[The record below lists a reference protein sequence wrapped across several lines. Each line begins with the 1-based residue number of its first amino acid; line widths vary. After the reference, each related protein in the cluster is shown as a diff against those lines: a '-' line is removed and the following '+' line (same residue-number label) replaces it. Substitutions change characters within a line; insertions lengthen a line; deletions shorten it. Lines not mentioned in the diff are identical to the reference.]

1 MLWLTEDAVL
11 VCRHQLGRVANLPS
25 QSLVT
30 VQRRRVLIAP
40 DPEGRAIT
48 GCPNYGPAIKPC
60 TTTLKVDA
68 GYSGWIRI
76 GGQSV
81 CLDAVTGLSDGT
93 PPGIIKYLVNAAG
106 QEWVRQR

>member
-81 CLDAVTGLSDGT
+81 CLDTVTGLSDGT
-93 PPGIIKYLVNAAG
+93 PPGIVKYLVNAAG

>member
-48 GCPNYGPAIKPC
+48 GCPNYGPTIKPC

-81 CLDAVTGLSDGT
+81 CLDTVTGLSDGT
-93 PPGIIKYLVNAAG
+93 PPGIVKYLVNAAG